1 MRLLN
6 SKTGFV
12 FMTHMDK
19 TKTNTCQVKNVE
31 QSLYNSYFYEPNA
44 YVVIDFGIAKENSL

>member
-1 MRLLN
+1 
-6 SKTGFV
+6 
-12 FMTHMDK
+12 MTHMDK